1 MSPLPQE
8 DYYSYAD
15 LLTWDESIRYELY
28 HGVPVAL
35 APPTDIHQEVM
46 GRVYA
51 QLWHSLRGKQ
61 CRVYS
66 APFDVRLFEKNGDR
80 PEDVD
85 IVLQP
90 DVLAVCDKRKI
101 ADHQGVRGAPD
112 LVVEVLSPPTARRD
126 REIKF
131 KLYQRAG
138 VKEYWIADPVTR
150 TVCVYLL
157 KDGAYHA
164 GVVYAADCTVPVSVL
179 DDCRIDLTEVF
190 P

>member
-1 MSPLPQE
+1 MASVPQE
-8 DYYSYAD
+8 NHYTFAD
-15 LLTWDESIRYELY
+15 LLTWDDNIRYELY
-28 HGVPVAL
+28 YGVPVAL
-35 APPTDIHQEVM
+35 ASPTDFHQDIA
-46 GRVYA
+46 GGIYF
-51 QLWHSLRGKQ
+51 QLRNCLRGKQ
-61 CRVYS
+61 CKAYF
-66 APFDVRLFEKNGDR
+66 APLDVRLFEKEGDR

-90 DVLAVCDKRKI
+90 DLLVVCDGKKI

-112 LVVEVLSPPTARRD
+112 MVVEVLSPSTARYD
-126 REIKF
+126 KFIKLD
-131 KLYQRAG
+131 LYQRAG